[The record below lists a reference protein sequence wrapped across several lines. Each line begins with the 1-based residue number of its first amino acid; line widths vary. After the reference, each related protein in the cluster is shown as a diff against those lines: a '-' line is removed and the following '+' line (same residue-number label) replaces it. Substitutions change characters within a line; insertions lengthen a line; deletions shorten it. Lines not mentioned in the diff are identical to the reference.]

1 MNSNATASAILGW
14 AGILGLVHEI
24 TGLREPTD
32 TVSIRFDDSD
42 ERRQANRAV
51 GVSALGLAATG
62 LVELVIALITGSV
75 GLLGDALHNLSDV
88 STSLVVFLGFRIS
101 RRTASE
107 RYPYGLER
115 AEDLAGLGVALVI
128 WASAVFAGIESVH
141 KLLTHQGTGHVGAGI
156 AAAVLGIVGNQLVAR
171 YKLRVGRRI
180 QSATLVSDAKHSW
193 LDALSSA
200 GALVGLIAVALG
212 QPWGDPVA
220 GLAVTL
226 FICHVGYEV
235 TTEVSHRLLDGGVL
249 ITAEHAAASVKGIA
263 HAHARARW
271 TGRTLRIDIEGWV
284 DPTLP
289 VHAADKLGCLVGAT
303 IHRSI
308 PEARA
313 ITFTPRAMPQ
323 HRVRADVGPQYK

>member
-1 MNSNATASAILGW
+1 MLGF
-14 AGILGLVHEI
+14 VHEI
-24 TGLREPTD
+24 TGLRAPTGM
-32 TVSIRFDDSD
+32 VSGRFDDTA
-42 ERRQANRAV
+42 ERRQANRAIA
-51 GVSALGLAATG
+51 VSALGLAATG
-62 LVELVIALITGSV
+62 LVELIIALITGSV

-101 RRTASE
+101 RRAASE

-128 WASAVFAGIESVH
+128 WASAVFAGVESIH
-141 KLLTHQGTGHVGAGI
+141 KLLSHQGTSHLAAGI
-156 AAAVLGIVGNQLVAR
+156 AGAALGIVGNQLVAR

-212 QPWGDPVA
+212 QRWGDPVA

-235 TTEVSHRLLDGGVL
+235 TIDVCRRLLDGVDDGVL
-249 ITAEHAAASVKGIA
+249 VAAENATANISGID
-263 HAHARARW
+263 HAHAYARW
-271 TGRTLRIDIEGWV
+271 TGRTLRIEVEGWV
-284 DPTLP
+284 DPTLS
-289 VHAADKLGCLVGAT
+289 VHDADELGCLASNA
-303 IHRSI
+303 IHNAV
-308 PEARA
+308 PQARA
-313 ITFTPRAMPQ
+313 ISFTPRAMPSQ
-323 HRVRADVGPQYK
+323 FEPCASSP